1 MGVRPVNMTLAPTDF
16 DVDLVRR
23 FDRHGPRYTSYPTA
37 DRFVEAFGPD
47 TYRAWAARRNIGG
60 IHRPLAL
67 YVHLP
72 FCRSLCF
79 YCACNKIV
87 TRDTGKAQR
96 YLDYLGNEIRMQS
109 ALFRDDPRVTQ
120 MHWGGGTPTYYG
132 SDDLRTLFERLA
144 GQFEFA
150 PDGEYSIEV
159 DPRTVDA
166 ETIHVL
172 RDIGFNRVSFG
183 VQDFDRDVQAAV
195 NREQSEEQTLAV
207 IQAARRHGFASVNI
221 DLMYGLPK
229 QSLMSFNTTLARVTA
244 ARPDRIALYNYA
256 HIPTLFKAQ
265 RQINDANLP
274 SAETKLKLLAL
285 AVRQLAAAGYVY
297 IGMDHFALP
306 DDALAVAQRQGRLHR
321 NFQGYSTC
329 VDADLVGL
337 GVSAIGTIGPTYS
350 QNYRALGEYYDSLD
364 RGQLPVMRG
373 LELTADDLVRRA
385 VIQALMCHFALSK
398 ESIEIAYLI
407 NFDRYFAA
415 ELEELHEFE
424 PLGLITADEG
434 WLTVMPKGRFLIRNI
449 CMVFDRYLRHDR
461 EVRRYSRVI

>member
-1 MGVRPVNMTLAPTDF
+1 MTPAQTDF
-16 DVDLVRR
+16 DLDLVRR

-37 DRFVEAFGPD
+37 DRFVEAFGPG

-60 IHRPLAL
+60 IQRPLSL

-87 TRDTGKAQR
+87 TRDAAKAQR
-96 YLDYLGNEIRMQS
+96 YLDYLGRELRMQ
-109 ALFRDDPRVTQ
+109 AELFRDDPRVTQ
-120 MHWGGGTPTYYG
+120 MHCGGGTPTYY
-132 SDDLRTLFERLA
+132 DCDELRALFSRIA
-144 GQFEFA
+144 GHFELA

-159 DPRTVDA
+159 DPRTVSV
-166 ETIHVL
+166 ETIHAL
-172 RDIGFNRVSFG
+172 RDMGFNRVSFG
-183 VQDFDRDVQAAV
+183 VQDFDRDVQRAV

-207 IQAARRHGFASVNI
+207 LEAARRHGFASVNI
-221 DLMYGLPK
+221 DLIYGLPK
-229 QSLMSFNTTLARVTA
+229 QTLMSFNATLARVTA

-256 HIPTLFKAQ
+256 HLPTLFKAQ
-265 RQINDANLP
+265 RQINDAELP
-274 SAETKLKLLAL
+274 APETKLKLLAL
-285 AVRQLAAAGYVY
+285 AVRSLAAAGYVY

-306 DDALAVAQRQGRLHR
+306 EDALAVAQRQGRLHR

-329 VDADLVGL
+329 ADADLIGL
-337 GVSAIGTIGPTYS
+337 GVSAIGAIGPTYS
-350 QNYRALGEYYDSLD
+350 QNYRALSDYYDGLD
-364 RGQLPVMRG
+364 RRELPVMRG

-398 ESIEIAYLI
+398 ESIEIAYLVD
-407 NFDRYFAA
+407 FDRYFAA
-415 ELEELHEFE
+415 ELAELRELE
-424 PLGLITADEG
+424 RLGLMSIEDG
-434 WLTVMPKGRFLIRNI
+434 WLTVTPKGRFLIRNI